1 MPQFRHGNPPSRK
14 AQFLPRISS
23 ILPSAP
29 VGTVNSGQDDARLM
43 TPFGFSRV
51 KTFSVEHEHNFNPHL
66 LNNLRFRYSSTDTYT
81 GPDRLLSNYARVRV
95 NQSEPRRSRRR
106 ACRGDLG
113 RLPADRV

>member
-1 MPQFRHGNPPSRK
+1 
-14 AQFLPRISS
+14 
-23 ILPSAP
+23 
-29 VGTVNSGQDDARLM
+29 M

-66 LNNLRFRYSSTDTYT
+66 LNNLRFGYSSTDTYT

-113 RLPADRV
+113 RLPADRVWPTPW